1 MMILMNKMKKK
12 KRIDW
17 INDTKDHISH
27 LNIEDFYHKRQKLL
41 LRVKM

>member
-27 LNIEDFYHKRQKLL
+27 LNIEDFYHKRQNSY
-41 LRVKM
+41 